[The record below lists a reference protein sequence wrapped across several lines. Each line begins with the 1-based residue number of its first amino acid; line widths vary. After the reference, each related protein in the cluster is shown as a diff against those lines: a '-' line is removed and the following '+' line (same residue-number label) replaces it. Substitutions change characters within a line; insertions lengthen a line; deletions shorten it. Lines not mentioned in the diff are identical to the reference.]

1 MHPFLSIF
9 FFSFFFFLFILCWGR
24 VGGGCMVC
32 GLYFVG
38 LCRKDTQDA
47 RSEEY
52 GVMIQQY
59 RLFLKFLHRTGSK
72 VGGTMAK
79 ENSPLS

>member
-1 MHPFLSIF
+1 
-9 FFSFFFFLFILCWGR
+9 
-24 VGGGCMVC
+24 MVC